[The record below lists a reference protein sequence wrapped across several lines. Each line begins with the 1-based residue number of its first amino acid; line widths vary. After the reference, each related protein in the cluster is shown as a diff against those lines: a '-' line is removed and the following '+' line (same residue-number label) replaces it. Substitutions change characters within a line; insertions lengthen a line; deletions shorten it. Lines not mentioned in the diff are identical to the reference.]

1 MLPGHKNSQNV
12 QNICALKC
20 RRTSHSLQHFAI
32 WAGSAL
38 LRFLMISI
46 LVNTSTR
53 DNLPENYL
61 SEVGFEPTPT
71 DVDCDLNAAP

>member
-12 QNICALKC
+12 QNFCALKC
-20 RRTSHSLQHFAI
+20 RRISHSFQHFAI
-32 WAGSAL
+32 LAGSAI
-38 LRFLMISI
+38 LRFLMTSIS
-46 LVNTSTR
+46 VNTSTR
-53 DNLPENYL
+53 DKLLENCL

>member
-12 QNICALKC
+12 QNFCALKC
-20 RRTSHSLQHFAI
+20 RRTSHSFQHFAI
-32 WAGSAL
+32 SAI
-38 LRFLMISI
+38 LRFLMTSM
-46 LVNTSTR
+46 LVNTITR
-53 DNLPENYL
+53 DKLLENYL